1 MKLTP
6 QSLLWLACL
15 PGCSSFQAVKPE
27 PLVHGVSAYLGR
39 RNLEDSDKLDG
50 LGKLETIGAQ
60 YDVRAPHAALGWELA
75 LFQGR
80 DTADLPGGSLEAR
93 VTELAGGV
101 RKTFEPG
108 QLGVRGLYP
117 YVGGGLSLFFT
128 ESERRSAGLPDASDE
143 DFDVGPYVHI
153 GVYGRFFDRLRIGV
167 DYRLVREE
175 FLDHG
180 GFDLD
185 GDQLA
190 LTLGVSF

>member
-6 QSLLWLACL
+6 QSLLWLAFL
-15 PGCSSFQAVKPE
+15 PACSSFQSVKPE
-27 PLVHGVSAYLGR
+27 PLVHGVSVYLGR
-39 RNLEDSDKLDG
+39 RDIDDSNQLAG
-50 LGKLETIGAQ
+50 LGKLDSIGVQ
-60 YDVRAPHAALGWELA
+60 YDARAPHAALGWELA
-75 LFQGR
+75 LFQAK
-80 DTADLPGGSLEAR
+80 DTADVAGGSLEAR

-128 ESERRSAGLPDASDE
+128 ESERRSAGLADVSDE
-143 DFDVGPYVHI
+143 DFDAGVYVHL
-153 GVYGRFFDRLRIGV
+153 GVYGRFFDHLRIGV

-175 FLDHG
+175 FLDYG

>member
-1 MKLTP
+1 MKLAP
-6 QSLLWLACL
+6 LSLLPLACL
-15 PGCSSFQAVKPE
+15 AACSSFQAVKPE
-27 PLVHGVSAYLGR
+27 PLVQGVSAHLGER
-39 RNLEDSDKLDG
+39 DIEDSNELDG
-50 LGKLETIGAQ
+50 LGKLGTVGVQ
-60 YDVRAPHAALGWELA
+60 YDGRAPHAALGWELA
-75 LFQGR
+75 LFQSE

-117 YVGGGLSLFFT
+117 YVGGGLSLLFT
-128 ESERRSAGLPDASDE
+128 ERELRSPGMPDANDE
-143 DFDVGPYVHI
+143 DLDAGVYVHA
-153 GVYGRFFDRLRIGV
+153 GVYGRFFDHLRIGV

-175 FLDHG
+175 FLDTG